1 MRAPAALRRRPVK
14 IVVGIALAV
23 GFVVEFLTRE
33 RSFDPDYLLHGWA
46 GIALLAV
53 LALHLGGNW
62 GWIRRVATRRRRDRE
77 ARLGLLNL
85 GFGVATVVCIV
96 SGIPLWLEWTEA
108 GAVTGVHAGTGFLSI
123 VLMLV
128 HIGWNQ
134 RRIRALV
141 GLGGAAQRVRK
152 PLTAM

>member
-1 MRAPAALRRRPVK
+1 MRAPAVLRRRPVK
-14 IVVGIALAV
+14 IVVDVTLAA

-33 RSFDPDYLLHGWA
+33 RSFDPRYLLHSWT

-62 GWIRRVATRRRRDRE
+62 GWIRRVATRRSRDRE

-85 GFGVATVVCIV
+85 GFGVATLVCIV
-96 SGIPLWLEWTEA
+96 SGIPLWLAWTEA
-108 GAVTGVHAGTGFLSI
+108 GALTGVHAGTGFLAI
-123 VLMLV
+123 LLMLV

-134 RRIRALV
+134 RRIRTLV
-141 GLGGAAQRVRK
+141 GIGGPGQRERK